1 MNPFT
6 MIIVI
11 FEAGS
16 QIPLYYIW
24 FEESNLWVEYNND
37 LQSIINYILLIILGY
52 MKQPTTGS
60 GIKMGVLNQIIDIYL
75 QN

>member
-24 FEESNLWVEYNND
+24 FEESNYWVEYNN
-37 LQSIINYILLIILGY
+37 G
-52 MKQPTTGS
+52 
-60 GIKMGVLNQIIDIYL
+60 
-75 QN
+75 

>member
-1 MNPFT
+1 MCEKGAERMFHEIVFDMGRMMNPFT

-24 FEESNLWVEYNND
+24 FEESNL
-37 LQSIINYILLIILGY
+37 
-52 MKQPTTGS
+52 
-60 GIKMGVLNQIIDIYL
+60 
-75 QN
+75 